1 MKKSIG
7 LRPFIVIAFTIFGI
21 GLIATIF
28 PVLQSSVRHME
39 EDLIAN
45 RLVADIHYIEDLIGD
60 GDWNLKDDYIC
71 RGDVK
76 VGDGIQEHAN
86 LEPFLLHEEKTG
98 TFSYVFI
105 RCSDEGLSYVESTP
119 TQAGYEEGHFLRVA
133 GSTKDPNG
141 NSIVGTYM
149 DKKVA
154 DILDAYDT
162 YDGEANVA
170 GGMIYCRYDT
180 LKDRDGKVI
189 GAIVVGRG
197 IEELKAQIAD
207 TLQNVIYAGVAIIVL
222 GCTLLILIM
231 NRWVSAMKK
240 STLFLNEIETGNIPD
255 RRLTKQGLTEVDIL
269 NQGINS
275 LADTLEEN
283 EKLRVKSETD
293 QLTGLAN
300 RFGLNHH
307 GGMMFD
313 EAVKNKVPVS
323 LGIID
328 IDYFKAY
335 NDNYG
340 HQIGDECILRVANV
354 LRALEEPGRVF
365 AARYGG
371 DEFILMTCGM
381 GAEELED
388 LADRLR
394 TQIIEEEIPH
404 AYSKVSSVVTLSQGH
419 YISVPEDGDTLS
431 NFFSIADTIMYDV
444 KNGTKNEYKIQTA
457 RIDPSETSEKRK
469 LAALSGTIEWNT
481 YHDYLTQLFNREGFY
496 RQVAR
501 ILKNNPDK
509 EYYLVRSNIRD
520 FKLVNQ
526 LFGYEK
532 GNEVLVATAE
542 MLRGKNLNIEVAG
555 RIHGDHFVF
564 LIAKENYDE
573 KKMSDCFFRQSKRVE
588 GSQYSLQYQI
598 GVYEIKDKSMDVSI
612 MCDRANIAISSM
624 HPESDIAISYYDDSM
639 MENILR
645 ENEVIAEF
653 ENALSEGQ
661 FRVYLQPIFDSD
673 EDMVGAEALVRW
685 ARKEDEPVLPPSEF
699 IGVLENAGLIHKLDA
714 YVWEEAAGILKK
726 FAETKLKDIFVSV
739 NVSPQDSIYIDIEQ
753 TFEDLIERYGILRD
767 HLNPEFTETTLI
779 TDVERYIELVSSL
792 RQKGFHVEID
802 DFGTGYSS
810 LNMLKDISA
819 DILKIDKNF
828 LDDTE
833 NRDRNTDIL
842 ASIIEMAKKLNM
854 SVIAEGV
861 EKESQFKNL
870 SDMGCDMFQGYYFAK
885 PMPLDEFEEK
895 YLQI

>member
-1 MKKSIG
+1 MEEM
-7 LRPFIVIAFTIFGI
+7 
-21 GLIATIF
+21 LIA
-28 PVLQSSVRHME
+28 
-39 EDLIAN
+39 D

-60 GDWNLKDDYIC
+60 GEWNLKEGYIC
-71 RGDVK
+71 RGGVK
-76 VGDGIQEHAN
+76 VGDGTQAHAN

-105 RCSDEGLSYVESTP
+105 KCSDEGLSYVESTP

-133 GSTKDPNG
+133 GSTRDPNG
-141 NSIVGTYM
+141 DSIVGTYM

-180 LKDRDGKVI
+180 LKDRDGDVI

-197 IEELKAQIAD
+197 IEELKRQISD
-207 TLQNVIYAGVAIIVL
+207 TLRSVIFAGVAVIVL
-222 GCTLLILIM
+222 GCVLLILIM
-231 NRWVSAMKK
+231 NRWVSAMRR
-240 STLFLNEIETGNIPD
+240 STLFLQEIETGKIPE

-283 EKLRVKSETD
+283 EKLRIKSETD
-293 QLTGLAN
+293 ELTGLAN

-307 GGMMFD
+307 GGKMFD
-313 EAVKNKVPVS
+313 EAIRNKLPVS
-323 LGIID
+323 IGIID

-340 HQIGDECILRVANV
+340 HQTGDECILRVAKLLQSQEV
-354 LRALEEPGRVF
+354 PGEVF

-371 DEFILMTCGM
+371 DEFILMTCGI
-381 GAEELED
+381 GAEGLED
-388 LADRLR
+388 LADRIR
-394 TQIIEEEIPH
+394 TLIIKEEIPH
-404 AYSKVSSVVTLSQGH
+404 EYSKVSSVVTLSQGH
-419 YISVPEDGDTLS
+419 YISVPEEGDTLLS
-431 NFFSIADTIMYDV
+431 FFSVADTIMYDV
-444 KNGTKNEYKIQTA
+444 KNGSKNGYKIQTV
-457 RIDPSETSEKRK
+457 RIDPSETSDRREM
-469 LAALSGTIEWNT
+469 AALSGTIEWNT

-496 RQVAR
+496 RQVTR
-501 ILKNNPDK
+501 ILRDNPKRD
-509 EYYLVRSNIRD
+509 YYMLRSNIRD

-532 GNEVLVATAE
+532 GNEVLIATAE
-542 MLRGKNLNIEVAG
+542 MLRSDNLNIEVAG

-564 LIAKENYDE
+564 LVAKENYDE
-573 KKMSDCFFRQSKRVE
+573 KKMRDCFFRQSKKIE

-598 GVYEIKDKSMDVSI
+598 GVYEIKDKSMEVSI

-645 ENEVIAEF
+645 ENVVIAEF
-653 ENALSEGQ
+653 ENALTEGQ

-673 EDMVGAEALVRW
+673 ENLVGAEALVRW
-685 ARKEDEPVLPPSEF
+685 ARKENEPVLPPSEF
-699 IGVLENAGLIHKLDA
+699 IGVLENAGLIHKLDK
-714 YVWEEAAGILKK
+714 YVWEEAARILKK
-726 FAETKLKDIFVSV
+726 FADTKLKDIFVSV

-753 TFEDLIERYGILRD
+753 TFEDLIERYGIPRD

-810 LNMLKDISA
+810 LNMLKDIRA

-828 LDDTE
+828 LDNTE
-833 NRDRNTDIL
+833 NRTRNRNIL
-842 ASIIEMAKKLNM
+842 VSIIEMAKKLNM
-854 SVIAEGV
+854 CVIAEGV
-861 EKESQFKNL
+861 EKESQFRAL
-870 SDMGCDMFQGYYFAK
+870 SDMGCDMFQGFYFSK
-885 PMPLDEFEEK
+885 PIPMDEFEERF
-895 YLQI
+895 LS